1 MGASGYQAEV
11 NDTIIITASS
21 PIVVNSEDGAN
32 SVVAAGTLWRRT
44 CLLLCSFM
52 TSYSLDKVLVKN
64 G

>member
-21 PIVVNSEDGAN
+21 PIVVNSGAN
-32 SVVAAGTLWRRT
+32 SVVAAGTLWRTT